1 MAQLLERQP
10 GVAAILGPA
19 LAPGGSPSHAYL
31 FHGPGGAGKRAVARE
46 LAARLL
52 AHGAVDP
59 ASAQAR
65 ALAGVHPDLT
75 WVTPSGAH
83 EILVSDVDQAVV
95 AAAARTPFE
104 SARRVFVI
112 ESAEQLGAEAANR
125 LLKTLEEPA
134 AFVHI
139 ILIAERLADVLDTV
153 RSRCQPV
160 RFDAPSVAEL
170 AAALRA
176 EGTEQ
181 TASEAAARLCL
192 GDGNR
197 ARELVGEQ
205 GLALRERAQAL
216 ARAALAGVPAGSL
229 CEALLES
236 VRARGERARVE
247 LEVRAGQELELLPS
261 RERKRVRTEWDE
273 RVRRVRRRV
282 ETAALELA
290 LDVVESWFRDLMALS
305 CGAGELVRN
314 CDRSTELEAD
324 SGARRGADLQA
335 LARAVDLVEDTRQRL
350 RRNVSEDLALE
361 AMSTRLARTLA
372 G

>member
-10 GVAAILGPA
+10 GVGAILGPA

-31 FHGPGGAGKRAVARE
+31 FHGPGGAGKRAFARE
-46 LAARLL
+46 FAARLL

-139 ILIAERLADVLDTV
+139 ILVTDRLADVLDTV

-160 RFDAPSVAEL
+160 RFDAPSVGEL

-176 EGTEQ
+176 QGTEP
-181 TASEAAARLCL
+181 AMSEAAARLCL

-216 ARAALAGVPAGSL
+216 ARTALAGEAAGSL

-236 VRARGERARVE
+236 VRARGELVRGE
-247 LEVRAGQELELLPS
+247 LEALAGQELELLPS
-261 RERKRVRTEWDE
+261 RERNRARTEWDE
-273 RVRRVRRRV
+273 RLRRARRRV
-282 ETAALELA
+282 ETAALGLA
-290 LDVVESWFRDLMALS
+290 LDLVESWFLDLMALS
-305 CGAGELVRN
+305 CGAGQLVRN
-314 CDRSTELEAD
+314 CDRSAELGAD
-324 SGARRGADLQA
+324 SRARRGADLQA
-335 LARAVDLVEDTRQRL
+335 LARAVELVEDTRQRL

-361 AMSTRLARTLA
+361 AMSTRLMRTLA